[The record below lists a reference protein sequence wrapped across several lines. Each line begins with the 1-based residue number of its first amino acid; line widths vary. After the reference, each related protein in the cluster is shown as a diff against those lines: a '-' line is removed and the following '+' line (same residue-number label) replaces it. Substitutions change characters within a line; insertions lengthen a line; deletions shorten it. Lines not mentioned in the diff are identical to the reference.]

1 MLALLLAQFLVS
13 PDTRSM
19 QVIRQIFERPAPKAT
34 LACEIDKLSPRLGF
48 SLMHWSG
55 FNLSIPLKQFPGE
68 GIPPEFG
75 IAIEITPKGGNPAY
89 LGERFLFQ
97 KPPAGRPLPKD
108 AAIGYTGGYYLGPGD
123 YNVRVFASD
132 NRNNECRK
140 EWSLSVKAPK
150 PAGRLEPNQIIA
162 VGDERWRG
170 LNKDGPPYRLT
181 IVIEAAPLFPR
192 RNMVRLSSYDR
203 SVLLTSLTALLD
215 QTKATA
221 ANVIAVDAR
230 NRKIIYTS
238 NGFNRRELARL
249 GRAVAEVNLGVV
261 SLETLKGPN
270 ETAFM
275 ETVLEKLQTPA
286 ANSDAVV
293 FLGPVWGW
301 YGKVTPRI
309 RELAQT
315 LPNPHF
321 LGVTRIAGLPDNL
334 VAQVV
339 RAGNGSVKRLLS
351 PNDFAK
357 AIEKVSALK

>member
-1 MLALLLAQFLVS
+1 MIALLLAQFLVS

-19 QVIRQIFERPAPKAT
+19 QAVQQIFARPAA
-34 LACEIDKLSPRLGF
+34 AQAMVCEIDKIAPRLGF

-55 FNLSIPLKQFPGE
+55 FNLAIPLKQFSSGR
-68 GIPPEFG
+68 IPAEFG
-75 IAIEITPKGGNPAY
+75 IAIEITPKNGSPVY
-89 LGERFLFQ
+89 LGERFRFQ
-97 KPPAGRPLPKD
+97 QPPADRPLPKD
-108 AAIGYTGGYYLGPGD
+108 AAIGYTGGYYLGPGE
-123 YNVRVFASD
+123 YRIRVFASD
-132 NRNNECRK
+132 DRNNECRK
-140 EWSLSVKAPK
+140 DWSASVKAPK

-181 IVIEAAPLFPR
+181 VVIDAAPLFPR

-215 QTKATA
+215 QTKATE

-339 RAGNGSVKRLLS
+339 RAANGSVKRLLS